1 MRERTFTIHS
11 SIGFVVV
18 DIKYCSNWVSSCVWW
33 LIFCAWMYVFDRTVE
48 RSSYERQGSGAWM
61 SPSLGRGYGGNDRS
75 VGYSRQG
82 SGNGVRTYED
92 KASFFPNPAN
102 IAGTM
107 MKMSASRWMA
117 GLAVVTMIVT
127 RTMGTRSVPALAMRN
142 LWIDIQWTS
151 SKGFIHHLQALIGL
165 GHPAEGVNYGPGD
178 GQVMSARSLSE
189 PNPVECGVDE

>member
-1 MRERTFTIHS
+1 MVAHF
-11 SIGFVVV
+11 F
-18 DIKYCSNWVSSCVWW
+18 CVS
-33 LIFCAWMYVFDRTVE
+33 MYVFNRTVE

-102 IAGTM
+102 IGRNYDEDERKPM
-107 MKMSASRWMA
+107 DGQPRSGNNDRYEDHGYEERPRSGYEK
-117 GLAVVTMIVT
+117 IVDRYSMDEQQGSYT
-127 RTMGTRSVPALAMRN
+127 P
-142 LWIDIQWTS
+142 S
-151 SKGFIHHLQALIGL
+151 SGSDRF

-178 GQVMSARSLSE
+178 GQVMTARSLLKTD
-189 PNPVECGVDE
+189 PVHVELMSQVGVRLSPSCMMSVAAQIIQVGIRPKPAK